1 MIVQETFS
9 QLNDLNDRNAIM
21 YRGDEEM
28 TDAILRAINLDKQSY
43 AVMQKKLQATG
54 ARLYEMSLKNLKVLI
69 NG

>member
-43 AVMQKKLQATG
+43 AVM
-54 ARLYEMSLKNLKVLI
+54 
-69 NG
+69 